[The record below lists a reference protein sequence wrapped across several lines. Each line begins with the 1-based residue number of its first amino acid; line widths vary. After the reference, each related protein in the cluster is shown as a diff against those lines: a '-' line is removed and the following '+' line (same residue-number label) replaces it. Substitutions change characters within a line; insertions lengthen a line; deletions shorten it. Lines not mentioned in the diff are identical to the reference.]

1 MNRHPVA
8 VTSVTG
14 MHASSASE
22 PYSASQWE
30 FQDPK
35 MEVPTIYKAYF
46 LGLCKWISPQN
57 MAKNM
62 VQYLH
67 FRILKLP
74 LIIRY
79 LSSWSS
85 WQPVMMLLIL
95 QCCACFGSLR
105 LWSPCECSLAFE
117 ESLGGATLAWQKYNE
132 QLYQLVSCY
141 IYIYIYIL
149 CIHIL
154 YI

>member
-1 MNRHPVA
+1 MNRHPAA
-8 VTSVTG
+8 VTSAVTG

-62 VQYLH
+62 VLTYLH

-74 LIIRY
+74 LISRY
-79 LSSWSS
+79 LSSLSS
-85 WQPVMMLLIL
+85 WQPVMMLLTL

-117 ESLGGATLAWQKYNE
+117 ESQGATLAWSWNTTNSYISW
-132 QLYQLVSCY
+132 LVVTY
-141 IYIYIYIL
+141 TY
-149 CIHIL
+149 IL